1 MSIIETFT
9 KIISRGKTKTENVRT
24 ADYVIGD
31 FPFSTPDAI
40 SAESAMRI
48 STVYSCI
55 RVRAESIA
63 MLPLRLYEISKDGS
77 RKPAYKNPLYKLLHD
92 APNSWQTAAEFLE
105 IMSWSLDTFGN
116 FYAYISRYGDEVVE
130 LIPIANY
137 MVSADYKPNSNEPQ
151 YTVTVKVKGDTKNI
165 VCGQREIL
173 HIKLTALD
181 GLHGLSPIQQ
191 VNSLFYNA
199 DSTDKL
205 AGKVYQNG
213 IMTSGV
219 LSTDAKLDKDT
230 HKAIRDAFYKT
241 YTGSENAGKPMILD
255 NGLKYQQ
262 FKISLVD
269 TQFIDNRKY
278 DRDEICGVF
287 RIPPH
292 MVANLDHATF
302 SNIEQQ
308 NIQFVNYSLVPY
320 LRRIEQRLNKQLIPS
335 DKQHKLKFKFD
346 LTSLLRGDSTS
357 QVNYVKSLLDSG
369 VITINNALEMLGM
382 NTCIGGDIRK
392 LPLNTAYMD
401 QEGKIINPNL
411 EQPEESAENATENG
425 DNI

>member
-1 MSIIETFT
+1 
-9 KIISRGKTKTENVRT
+9 
-24 ADYVIGD
+24 
-31 FPFSTPDAI
+31 
-40 SAESAMRI
+40 MRI

-137 MVSADYKPNSNEPQ
+137 MVSADYKSNTNEPE

-165 VCGQREIL
+165 VCGQR
-173 HIKLTALD
+173 D
-181 GLHGLSPIQQ
+181 
-191 VNSLFYNA
+191 
-199 DSTDKL
+199 TDKL

-335 DKQHKLKFKFD
+335 DKQNKLKFKFD

-382 NTCIGGDIRK
+382 NTCVGGDIRK

-401 QEGKIINPNL
+401 QDGKIINPNL

>member
-1 MSIIETFT
+1 MNIIKTFMQT
-9 KIISRGKTKTENVRT
+9 IRGKNKTENVRT
-24 ADYVIGD
+24 SDYVIGD

-92 APNSWQTAAEFLE
+92 MPNSWQTAAEFLE

-137 MVSADYKPNSNEPQ
+137 MVSADYKANTNEPE
-151 YTVTVKVKGDTKNI
+151 YTVTVKV
-165 VCGQREIL
+165 
-173 HIKLTALD
+173 
-181 GLHGLSPIQQ
+181 
-191 VNSLFYNA
+191 SLFYNA

-335 DKQHKLKFKFD
+335 DKQNKLKFKFD

-369 VITINNALEMLGM
+369 VITINNAGM

-401 QEGKIINPNL
+401 SEGKIINPNL

>member
-9 KIISRGKTKTENVRT
+9 KIIRGKTKTENVRT

-92 APNSWQTAAEFLE
+92 MPNSWQTAAEFLE

-137 MVSADYKPNSNEPQ
+137 MVSADYKPNSNEPK

-199 DSTDKL
+199 DSTDK
-205 AGKVYQNG
+205 
-213 IMTSGV
+213 
-219 LSTDAKLDKDT
+219 
-230 HKAIRDAFYKT
+230 
-241 YTGSENAGKPMILD
+241 D

-335 DKQHKLKFKFD
+335 DKQNKLKFKFD

-382 NTCIGGDIRK
+382 NTCVGGDIRK

-401 QEGKIINPNL
+401 SDGKIINPNL
-411 EQPEESAENATENG
+411 EQSDESTEKATENG

>member
-9 KIISRGKTKTENVRT
+9 KIINRGKNKTENVRT

-137 MVSADYKPNSNEPQ
+137 MVSADYKPNSNEPI

-191 VNSLFYNA
+191 VNSLF
-199 DSTDKL
+199 
-205 AGKVYQNG
+205 
-213 IMTSGV
+213 
-219 LSTDAKLDKDT
+219 
-230 HKAIRDAFYKT
+230 
-241 YTGSENAGKPMILD
+241 
-255 NGLKYQQ
+255 
-262 FKISLVD
+262 
-269 TQFIDNRKY
+269 
-278 DRDEICGVF
+278 
-287 RIPPH
+287 
-292 MVANLDHATF
+292 
-302 SNIEQQ
+302 
-308 NIQFVNYSLVPY
+308 
-320 LRRIEQRLNKQLIPS
+320 
-335 DKQHKLKFKFD
+335 
-346 LTSLLRGDSTS
+346 
-357 QVNYVKSLLDSG
+357 
-369 VITINNALEMLGM
+369 
-382 NTCIGGDIRK
+382 
-392 LPLNTAYMD
+392 
-401 QEGKIINPNL
+401 
-411 EQPEESAENATENG
+411 
-425 DNI
+425 

>member
-9 KIISRGKTKTENVRT
+9 KIIRGKTKTENVRT

-137 MVSADYKPNSNEPQ
+137 MVSADYKPNSNEPV

-165 VCGQREIL
+165 VC
-173 HIKLTALD
+173 
-181 GLHGLSPIQQ
+181 
-191 VNSLFYNA
+191 SLFYNA

-382 NTCIGGDIRK
+382 NTCAGGDIRK

-401 QEGKIINPNL
+401 QDGKIINPNL
-411 EQPEESAENATENG
+411 EQSEESTENATENG

>member
-1 MSIIETFT
+1 
-9 KIISRGKTKTENVRT
+9 
-24 ADYVIGD
+24 
-31 FPFSTPDAI
+31 
-40 SAESAMRI
+40 
-48 STVYSCI
+48 
-55 RVRAESIA
+55 
-63 MLPLRLYEISKDGS
+63 
-77 RKPAYKNPLYKLLHD
+77 
-92 APNSWQTAAEFLE
+92 
-105 IMSWSLDTFGN
+105 
-116 FYAYISRYGDEVVE
+116 
-130 LIPIANY
+130 
-137 MVSADYKPNSNEPQ
+137 
-151 YTVTVKVKGDTKNI
+151 
-165 VCGQREIL
+165 
-173 HIKLTALD
+173 
-181 GLHGLSPIQQ
+181 
-191 VNSLFYNA
+191 
-199 DSTDKL
+199 
-205 AGKVYQNG
+205 
-213 IMTSGV
+213 MTSGV

-335 DKQHKLKFKFD
+335 DKQNKLKFKFD

-382 NTCIGGDIRK
+382 NTCVGGDIRK

-401 QEGKIINPNL
+401 SNGKIINPNL
-411 EQPEESAENATENG
+411 EQSDESTDNATENG

>member
-1 MSIIETFT
+1 
-9 KIISRGKTKTENVRT
+9 
-24 ADYVIGD
+24 
-31 FPFSTPDAI
+31 
-40 SAESAMRI
+40 
-48 STVYSCI
+48 
-55 RVRAESIA
+55 
-63 MLPLRLYEISKDGS
+63 
-77 RKPAYKNPLYKLLHD
+77 
-92 APNSWQTAAEFLE
+92 
-105 IMSWSLDTFGN
+105 
-116 FYAYISRYGDEVVE
+116 
-130 LIPIANY
+130 
-137 MVSADYKPNSNEPQ
+137 MVSADYKPNSNEPE

-335 DKQHKLKFKFD
+335 DKQNKLKFKFD

-382 NTCIGGDIRK
+382 NTCVGGDIRK

-411 EQPEESAENATENG
+411 EQSDESTENATENG
-425 DNI
+425 DNV

>member
-1 MSIIETFT
+1 MQTI
-9 KIISRGKTKTENVRT
+9 RGKNKTENVRT
-24 ADYVIGD
+24 SDYVIGD

-92 APNSWQTAAEFLE
+92 MPNSWQTAAEFLE

-137 MVSADYKPNSNEPQ
+137 MVSADYKPNSNEPE

-191 VNSLFYNA
+191 V
-199 DSTDKL
+199 
-205 AGKVYQNG
+205 
-213 IMTSGV
+213 
-219 LSTDAKLDKDT
+219 TDAKLDKDT

-335 DKQHKLKFKFD
+335 DKQNKLKFKFD

-382 NTCIGGDIRK
+382 NTCVGGDIRK

-401 QEGKIINPNL
+401 SDGKIINPNL
-411 EQPEESAENATENG
+411 EQSDESTEKATENG

>member
-9 KIISRGKTKTENVRT
+9 KIINRGKTKTENVRT
-24 ADYVIGD
+24 SDYVIGD

-77 RKPAYKNPLYKLLHD
+77 RKPAYKNPLY
-92 APNSWQTAAEFLE
+92 
-105 IMSWSLDTFGN
+105 
-116 FYAYISRYGDEVVE
+116 YISRYGDEVVE

-137 MVSADYKPNSNEPQ
+137 MVSADYKANTNEPE

-335 DKQHKLKFKFD
+335 DKQNKLKFKFD

-369 VITINNALEMLGM
+369 VITINNALEMLGL

-401 QEGKIINPNL
+401 QDGKIINPNL
-411 EQPEESAENATENG
+411 EQPEESTEKATENG